1 LDAEEAYD
9 KENDPPAARRAQKD
23 ARSSARAAD
32 VGFAGGGALVVAG
45 ALVLLLGQSQ

>member
-9 KENDPPAARRAQKD
+9 KANEQPAALRARED
-23 ARSSARAAD
+23 AQSSARAAD